1 MRRKGC
7 WRTSSS
13 DYHRHENA
21 PYWRQLFPGESRSPI
36 QRRVIKQG
44 WVCIL
49 TNKRNGTLYIGVT
62 SNLPQRIWQHRE
74 ALIDGFTRKYGLKI
88 LVWFEHFDGLQDA
101 RRREVQMKG
110 WKRAWKIELIE
121 KANPEWRDLYPDLLR

>member
-1 MRRKGC
+1 M
-7 WRTSSS
+7 
-13 DYHRHENA
+13 
-21 PYWRQLFPGESRSPI
+21 
-36 QRRVIKQG
+36 KQG
-44 WVCIL
+44 WVYIL

-62 SNLPQRIWQHRE
+62 SDLPQRVWQHRE

-88 LVWFEHFDGLQDA
+88 LVWFEHFDDLQDA
-101 RRREVQMKG
+101 RRRDVQMKE